1 MVCKISH
8 IATPNFTICC
18 NAELVAITITFITK
32 NVRNFVSSYIKWFAV
47 HCFLVQEI
55 SKLSSSMN
63 EISSERTGQTKN
75 INWSNNKITDS
86 TVGINIILVVK
97 IKGYYTSYISK
108 PQTASPNSNQ
118 RQICVSLRFM
128 IDRTIILWYTCLQT
142 YIHKQIGNN
151 QILSRHKLV
160 SK

>member
-32 NVRNFVSSYIKWFAV
+32 NVRNFVSSYIKLFAV

-55 SKLSSSMN
+55 SKLSLSMN

-108 PQTASPNSNQ
+108 PQAASLNSNQ
-118 RQICVSLRFM
+118 RQICVSFTFYDWQNNNTM
-128 IDRTIILWYTCLQT
+128 VHMSTN
-142 YIHKQIGNN
+142 IH
-151 QILSRHKLV
+151 S
-160 SK
+160 